1 MDTRFLDSFITVAD
15 SGSIAEAARR
25 LNLTPAAVALRI
37 RTIEV
42 EIGTSLIARSGR
54 SVKLTEAGAAVLPR
68 ARRFLGEVRDLK
80 SVASNDKP
88 SGELRL
94 GTVQTVLAGLLP
106 DILRQMRVRYPQIE
120 VHIARGGSVEL
131 YPKVLSGELDAAIIA
146 QPPFAIPKSCNWH
159 ELRTEPLIVL
169 TPASM
174 TAGDAHSILRT
185 EPFIRL
191 ERKSWVGQLVDGYL
205 RSAGIR
211 PSERFELD
219 SPEAI
224 AALVDRELGVSLV
237 PDWAPPWPEGLRLR
251 KVPTRG
257 SAFARRI
264 GLIWNRASL
273 RLRLVQA
280 FLDVTAMAPR
290 TPKARIHGRK
300 KPRSL

>member
-1 MDTRFLDSFITVAD
+1 MDTRFLDSFLTVVD

-37 RTIEV
+37 RTIEAEV
-42 EIGTSLIARSGR
+42 GASLIARSGR
-54 SVKLTEAGAAVLPR
+54 SVKLTEAGAAILPR
-68 ARRFLGEVRDLK
+68 ARKVLGDVRDLK
-80 SVASNDKP
+80 SIASNETP

-106 DILRQMRVRYPQIE
+106 DILRRMRERYPQIE
-120 VHIARGGSVEL
+120 VHIARGGSGEL
-131 YPKVLSGELDAAIIA
+131 YPRVLSGELDAAIIA
-146 QPPFAIPKSCNWH
+146 RPPFSMPKACNWH
-159 ELRTEPLIVL
+159 ELRSEPLIVL

-174 TAGDAHSILRT
+174 TTRDAHSVLRA

-191 ERKSWVGQLVDGYL
+191 ERKSWAGQLVDGYL
-205 RSAGIR
+205 RSVGIR

-224 AALVDRELGVSLV
+224 AALVDKELGVSLL

-251 KVPTRG
+251 KLPIRG
-257 SAFARRI
+257 AAFARRV
-264 GLIWNRASL
+264 GLIWIRASL

-280 FLDVTAMAPR
+280 FLEVAVAVPTAPMALTR
-290 TPKARIHGRK
+290 GPKKQR
-300 KPRSL
+300 PP